1 MKLLIG
7 RFFGLLAVVLLAL
20 QPVTVEAQHG
30 NVARLTVHR
39 IANFGNG
46 IAVILYVDG
55 TQVMTLSRGREY
67 DGVLAPGRHLLTAT
81 VAPNVMMSRT
91 FQRVLEAR
99 AGQTYSF
106 TAKWQGTDV
115 VLVPNS

>member
-7 RFFGLLAVVLLAL
+7 RFVGLLAVVLLAL
-20 QPVTVEAQHG
+20 QPAAVRAQHG
-30 NVARLTVHR
+30 NAARLTVHR

-55 TQVMTLSRGREY
+55 AQVMTMSRGREY
-67 DGVLAPGRHLLTAT
+67 DGVLSPGRHVLTAT

-91 FQRVLEAR
+91 FQRAIDVQ
-99 AGQTYSF
+99 AGRTYSF

-115 VLVPNS
+115 VLVPNT

>member
-20 QPVTVEAQHG
+20 QPATAEAQHG
-30 NVARLTVHR
+30 SAARLTVHR

-46 IAVILYVDG
+46 IAVILYIDG
-55 TQVMTLSRGREY
+55 AQVMTISRGREY
-67 DGVLAPGRHLLTAT
+67 DGVLAPGRHVLSAT

-91 FQRVLEAR
+91 FQRAIDVQ
-99 AGQTYSF
+99 AGRTYSF

-115 VLVPNS
+115 VLIPNT

>member
-20 QPVTVEAQHG
+20 QPAAVKAQHG
-30 NVARLTVHR
+30 NAARLTVHR

-55 TQVMTLSRGREY
+55 AQVMTMSRGREY
-67 DGVLAPGRHLLTAT
+67 DGVLSPGRHVLTAT

-91 FQRVLEAR
+91 FQRAIDVQGGR
-99 AGQTYSF
+99 TYSF
-106 TAKWQGTDV
+106 TAKWMGTDV
-115 VLVPNS
+115 VLVRNS